1 MTSIRKFA
9 FATLLA
15 ITTLNLAPSLASA
28 QEPAKGKFTLA
39 HDVRW
44 GSAKVPAGDYEFSFN
59 TVSIS
64 PVLSLT
70 KISGAPAGFLVLV
83 PMAEENKPSDLNRL
97 TLENTPDGPYVSSM
111 QLTDFGMTLYFNVP
125 SHPTEKEKQM
135 AKVVT
140 TASASR

>member
-15 ITTLNLAPSLASA
+15 ITTLNLAPNLASA

-39 HDVRW
+39 HDVHW
-44 GSAKVPAGDYEFSFN
+44 GCAKVPAGDYEFSFN

-70 KISGAPAGFLVLV
+70 KMSGAPAGFMVLV
-83 PMAEENKPSDLNRL
+83 PMAEENKPSDRNRL
-97 TLENTPDGPYVSSM
+97 TLENTPDGTYVSSM
-111 QLTDFGMTLYFNVP
+111 QLPDFGMTLYFNVP
-125 SHPTEKEKQM
+125 SHPAEKQM
-135 AKVVT
+135 AKAVT

>member
-70 KISGAPAGFLVLV
+70 KTSGTPAGFMVLV

-97 TLENTPDGPYVSSM
+97 TLENTADGTYVSSM
-111 QLTDFGMTLYFNVP
+111 QLPDFGMTLYFNVP
-125 SHPTEKEKQM
+125 SHPAEKQM